1 MRLKDIPLMIESMGL
16 PYTYDFFPNNIAPKP
31 PYIVFNY
38 PDTNDFGADNTNYVK
53 VNILNIELYTSTK
66 DFELEQS
73 VEAVLNQNGF
83 FYEKSEA
90 YIRNENLYQISYVSQ
105 FTIKE

>member
-1 MRLKDIPLMIESMGL
+1 MTYKEIADMIDSMGL
-16 PYTYDFFPNNIAPKP
+16 PYTYNLFPNNEAPQP

-38 PDTNDFGADNTNYVK
+38 PDTNDFGADDTNYVK
-53 VNILNIELYTSTK
+53 INVLNIELYTATK
-66 DFELEQS
+66 DFQLENT
-73 VEAVLNQNGF
+73 VETVLNQNGF
-83 FYEKSEA
+83 FYDKSEA